1 MKKRTLGLIIAG
13 VAAASMIGTGFA
25 AWVITGN
32 AKAESTGQFNV
43 DVVEEK
49 GITVTPT
56 FATGADQI
64 NFFGPSDATTGW
76 LTITGETREDLE
88 ADLGI
93 AFTYSNAQASDFN
106 IKITF
111 TGNEAYDTAVSNNYI
126 VAPVL
131 TVGSTTLTS
140 GNAVGLETL
149 DSTGSISLNIKFG
162 WGSAFDG
169 DNPYDFYNDNFEY
182 GDKVTKNANGTPE
195 IDEESNTTIQ
205 AVAKADLTALRAL
218 DQTQFTIT
226 IEVTP
231 KNA

>member
-49 GITVTPT
+49 GITVTPS
-56 FATGADQI
+56 FASGADQI
-64 NFFGPSDATTGW
+64 NFFGPSGATTGW
-76 LTITGETREDLE
+76 LTVSGETREDLE

-93 AFTYSNAQASDFN
+93 AFTYSNAEASDFN

-111 TGNEAYDTAVSNNYI
+111 TGNEAYNTAVSNNYI

-140 GNAVGLETL
+140 GTAVGLETL
-149 DSTGSISLNIKFG
+149 DSTGSISLNIKFD
-162 WGSAFDG
+162 WGLAFDG
-169 DNPYDFYNDNFEY
+169 DNPYDFYNTFAY
-182 GDKVTKNANGTPE
+182 GDKVTKNADGTPE
-195 IDEESNTTIQ
+195 IDGESNTTIQ
-205 AVAKADLTALRAL
+205 AVAKDDLTALRAL
-218 DQTQFTIT
+218 NQTQFTIT

>member
-32 AKAESTGQFNV
+32 AQETANGQFNV

-76 LTITGETREDLE
+76 LTITGATREDLE

-111 TGNEAYDTAVSNNYI
+111 TGNDAYNTAVSDNYI

-140 GNAVGLETL
+140 GTAVAL
-149 DSTGSISLNIKFG
+149 DSLDTTGSISLNIKFG
-162 WGSAFDG
+162 WGSAFG
-169 DNPYDFYNDNFEY
+169 GVNPYNFYNNNFAY
-182 GDKVTKNANGTPE
+182 GDKVTKGTNGAPVEDTS
-195 IDEESNTTIQ
+195 SNTTIQ
-205 AVAKADLTALRAL
+205 EVAKNDLTALHAL